1 MVRPIAGVMRYQSE
15 RCHVTRVSASADL
28 RINLR
33 KITVNADTAC
43 GISTTDVLYCWG
55 HDYAGAIG
63 DGSGSDSAVPVQIMT
78 DVADIADGGKNMNC
92 AIKNNGS
99 AFCWGNEGE
108 GGSLGHGYAYTED
121 ITRPSMV
128 LSGEKWLKNVV
139 TDAQILEKNMANNLS
154 WTITSRCFRCCDFK
168 TLSSCYR

>member
-1 MVRPIAGVMRYQSE
+1 M
-15 RCHVTRVSASADL
+15 
-28 RINLR
+28 
-33 KITVNADTAC
+33 
-43 GISTTDVLYCWG
+43 LYCWG

-92 AIKNNGS
+92 AIKIMVQH
-99 AFCWGNEGE
+99 FVGNEGE

-128 LSGEKWLKNVV
+128 LSGEKWLKN
-139 TDAQILEKNMANNLS
+139 QIDDVEIIEADRKNTFLGLF
-154 WTITSRCFRCCDFK
+154 RKCYRCCH
-168 TLSSCYR
+168 S

>member
-1 MVRPIAGVMRYQSE
+1 M
-15 RCHVTRVSASADL
+15 
-28 RINLR
+28 
-33 KITVNADTAC
+33 
-43 GISTTDVLYCWG
+43 LYCWG

-108 GGSLGHGYAYTED
+108 GGSLVMAMH
-121 ITRPSMV
+121 M
-128 LSGEKWLKNVV
+128 
-139 TDAQILEKNMANNLS
+139 QILPDHLWSFQVRNGL
-154 WTITSRCFRCCDFK
+154 K
-168 TLSSCYR
+168 TW